1 MEVETVVATRFRIR
15 GVGEAEQADVQ
26 VGDQVVALVLQS
38 EGRLEARWVA
48 VISE

>member
-1 MEVETVVATRFRIR
+1 VESIDEGSLSIETWH
-15 GVGEAEQADVQ
+15 GERVFE